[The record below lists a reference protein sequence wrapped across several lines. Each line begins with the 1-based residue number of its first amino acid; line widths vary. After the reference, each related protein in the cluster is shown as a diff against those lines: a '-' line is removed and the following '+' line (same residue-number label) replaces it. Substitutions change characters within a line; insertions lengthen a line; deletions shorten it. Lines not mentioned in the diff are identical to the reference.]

1 MRGAK
6 DEEGECPR
14 ILELTMSVHRIQ
26 AIFLRQL
33 FLYKRSI
40 PRLMGV
46 LYWPVLDLVLWGF
59 ITIYLNQY
67 RGTLPA
73 FVSFFLG
80 ALILWDLLFRAQQGI
95 SISFLEDIWS
105 RNLLNLFVSPI
116 SVSEYVI
123 SLMFVSLIKI
133 ILTASVS
140 IFLAWLFYSFNIF
153 IIGVSLLPLV
163 LNLLLLGWAIGIFT
177 TALILRFG
185 SQAEVL
191 AWGVAFLF
199 QPVSAV
205 FYPVSVLPYP
215 IQVLAMWVPS
225 SHVFEGMRTVVS
237 GGGFPVKELTW
248 ALSLNLFYLLFATL
262 FFFRMFK
269 AVRVKGLLGK
279 IGE

>member
-1 MRGAK
+1 
-6 DEEGECPR
+6 
-14 ILELTMSVHRIQ
+14 
-26 AIFLRQL
+26 
-33 FLYKRSI
+33 
-40 PRLMGV
+40 MGV

-59 ITIYLNQY
+59 ITVYLNKYQA
-67 RGTLPA
+67 TLPA

-95 SISFLEDIWS
+95 SISFLEDMWS
-105 RNLLNLFVSPI
+105 RNMLNIFVSPI
-116 SVSEYVI
+116 SLGEYL
-123 SLMFVSLIKI
+123 SALMLVSLVKI
-133 ILTASVS
+133 LLTASVS
-140 IFLAWLFYSFNIF
+140 IFLAWLFYSFNLF
-153 IIGVSLLPLV
+153 TIGVSLIPLV

-185 SQAEVL
+185 QQAEIL

-225 SHVFEGMRTVVS
+225 SHVFEGMRAVVS
-237 GGGFPVKELTW
+237 NGEFPMKELTW
-248 ALSLNLFYLLFATL
+248 AFSLNLFYLFCSIV
-262 FFFRMFK
+262 FFYRMFRT
-269 AVRVKGLLGK
+269 VRERGLLGK

>member
-1 MRGAK
+1 
-6 DEEGECPR
+6 
-14 ILELTMSVHRIQ
+14 MSVHRIQ

-67 RGTLPA
+67 RGAPACLCKFLSGGPDTL
-73 FVSFFLG
+73 G
-80 ALILWDLLFRAQQGI
+80 TLLFRAQQGI

-185 SQAEVL
+185 SQAEAL

-237 GGGFPVKELTW
+237 GGD
-248 ALSLNLFYLLFATL
+248 S
-262 FFFRMFK
+262 R
-269 AVRVKGLLGK
+269 
-279 IGE
+279 